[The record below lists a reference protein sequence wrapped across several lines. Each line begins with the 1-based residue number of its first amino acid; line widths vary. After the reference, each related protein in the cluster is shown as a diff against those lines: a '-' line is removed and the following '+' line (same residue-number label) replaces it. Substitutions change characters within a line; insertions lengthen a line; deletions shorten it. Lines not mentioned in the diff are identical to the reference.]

1 MLTRIS
7 VEMQL
12 EELTEPQIF
21 DEPKQLYT
29 WRNQD
34 GHVVDFLVLPV
45 IAILPKTLCNSLNHA
60 NVICIKDGKFWWACH
75 CAEKRC

>member
-7 VEMQL
+7 VEMEL

-21 DEPKQLYT
+21 DEPKLLYT
-29 WRNQD
+29 WRMND

-60 NVICIKDGKFWWACH
+60 NVICIKDGAFWWACH
-75 CAEKRC
+75 CAKKVD